1 MTAQC
6 AQFIDV
12 GGTFS
17 ETWENEVGVGQ
28 GKLLSADFF
37 NLGCLSNA
45 LWTTLSFLIQYA
57 DDGGDIISGDSDIE
71 LNKNIRATAL
81 ARTNWFNLAGLSLNA
96 SKSELIGF
104 FGSRPEPLEIEGHTI
119 QPSTSI
125 KFLGLTIQSDLKFQD
140 HVDDISSK
148 MRSAAGRLRSV
159 GRNLLIDD
167 RRTLFNGWIR
177 SIPMC
182 NGLAFL
188 PHLCESQ
195 LQQLTAAY
203 NSGIRAIHGL
213 PKKGYAPISDLCKR
227 LKLPNVHQIKE
238 SILLLAAWKSRTAFS
253 IKMEGP
259 VTRGRANLNVPLP
272 DKKGICGKMLS
283 TILHDF
289 WNKLPLDVK
298 LEECPKKAKFDIKK
312 LAFNF

>member
-1 MTAQC
+1 
-6 AQFIDV
+6 
-12 GGTFS
+12 
-17 ETWENEVGVGQ
+17 
-28 GKLLSADFF
+28 
-37 NLGCLSNA
+37 
-45 LWTTLSFLIQYA
+45 
-57 DDGGDIISGDSDIE
+57 
-71 LNKNIRATAL
+71 
-81 ARTNWFNLAGLSLNA
+81 
-96 SKSELIGF
+96 
-104 FGSRPEPLEIEGHTI
+104 
-119 QPSTSI
+119 
-125 KFLGLTIQSDLKFQD
+125 
-140 HVDDISSK
+140 
-148 MRSAAGRLRSV
+148 MRSAAGRLHSV

-195 LQQLTAAY
+195 LQQLTSAY

-227 LKLPNVHQIKE
+227 LKLPNLHQIKE
-238 SILLLAAWKSRTAFS
+238 SILLLEAWKSCTAFS

-298 LEECPKKAKFDIKK
+298 LEECPKKAKNDIKK